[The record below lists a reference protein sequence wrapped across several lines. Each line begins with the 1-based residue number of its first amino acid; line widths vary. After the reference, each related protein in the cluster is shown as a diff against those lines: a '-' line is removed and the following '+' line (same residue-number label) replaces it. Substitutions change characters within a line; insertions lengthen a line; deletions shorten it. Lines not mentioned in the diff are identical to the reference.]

1 MQTMYHLFAKELDKL
16 LQEEINRLTE
26 ILSVGHAPSFDEYKF
41 MAGQVVA
48 LKKAQEYMLDASSN
62 IERD

>member
-1 MQTMYHLFAKELDKL
+1 MQTMYHLFAKELNRL

-26 ILSVGHAPSFDEYKF
+26 IISVGHAPSFEEYKYL
-41 MAGQVVA
+41 AGQVVA
-48 LKKAQEYMLDASSN
+48 LRRAQEYMLDASSN